1 MKKTLLAVALA
12 PLFIQSQAF
21 ATETSTDDVMVV
33 TANRFEQSAS
43 SVLAPVSI
51 VTREDIELLQAQ
63 SALDVLKTLP
73 GIEISSNGGK
83 AQSSAIYIRGTSSR
97 HTLVL
102 VDGVRLNS
110 STTGG
115 ASVGLIPADAI
126 EKIEIVRGPR
136 AAVYGS
142 DTIGGVIS
150 ITTTPKSGSVH
161 QAKATFGSNNYSQ
174 QSWRSVGQI
183 SENTQGSFVVNN
195 EQSDGYRVKSTAPE
209 GDEHGFESKTLL
221 GSLRHAATDSI
232 NLYFTGYYQTSLV
245 EYDQG
250 SKYESDREK
259 YNFSGGIDY
268 TAGSWLSKLE
278 LSDSKEVTADGKSD
292 GGKSGKGS
300 LTTKRQS
307 VAWVNTL
314 TQIENSVI
322 NLGVDYYKETAERG
336 GTNTTDF
343 SDNSKHNTAA
353 FVTGHTRIAE
363 LTLEAALRHD
373 KDSAFG
379 GYTTWNLA
387 AGYAV
392 TSAIDVVGSYG
403 TAFKAPTFNDLY
415 YPGGSGNPDLKPETS
430 KSAELGVKG
439 RHDLLDWGVTA
450 YQTDIKDMIA
460 WAPTTAGPWKPDN
473 IDNAKIKGIELEL
486 GFDTGPISHRVVGD
500 WKDPED
506 KKDGSQLIRRAK
518 QNYKWVG
525 TYSSEMV
532 DVSLVANYVGKRYD
546 SKQYELDAY
555 TTADV
560 AVTYRVTDK
569 FTAGLRASNLFDKE
583 YQTSKDYPAPERAFY
598 VNGSYQF

>member
-21 ATETSTDDVMVV
+21 ATETSYDDVMVV
-33 TANRFEQSAS
+33 TANRFEQPVS

-51 VTREDIELLQAQ
+51 VTREEIEQLQAQ

-73 GIEISSNGGK
+73 GVEFSSNGNK
-83 AQSSAIYIRGTSSR
+83 AQSSSIYIRGTSSR

-102 VDGVRLNS
+102 VDGVRINS

-126 EKIEIVRGPR
+126 EKIEVVRGPR

-142 DTIGGVIS
+142 DAIGGVIS
-150 ITTTPKSGSVH
+150 ITTMPQSGSVH
-161 QAKATFGSNNYSQ
+161 QAKATFGSNNYAQ

-183 SENTQGSFVVNN
+183 SEQTQGSFVVNN
-195 EQSDGYRVKSTAPE
+195 EKSDGYRVKDTAPE
-209 GDEHGFESKTLL
+209 GDRHGFEAQTLL
-221 GSLRHAATDSI
+221 GSLRHAATDSV
-232 NLYFTGYYQTSLV
+232 NLFFTGYYQNGLV
-245 EYDQG
+245 EYDRSG
-250 SKYESDREK
+250 KYESDREQ
-259 YNFSGGIDY
+259 YNLAGGVDY
-268 TAGSWLSKLE
+268 STEHWLSKLE
-278 LSDSKEVTADGKSD
+278 LSSSKDFSADGKAD
-292 GGKSGKGS
+292 GGKPGKGS

-322 NLGVDYYKETAERG
+322 NLGVDYYKEKAERG

-343 SDNSKHNTAA
+343 SENSKHNTAG
-353 FVTGHTRIAE
+353 FVTGHTRIAD

-373 KDSAFG
+373 KDSVFG
-379 GYTTWNLA
+379 GYTTWNIA
-387 AGYAV
+387 TGYAV
-392 TSAIDVVGSYG
+392 TDAIDVVGSYG

-430 KSAELGVKG
+430 KSAEFGVKG
-439 RHDLLDWGVTA
+439 RHDLLDWGLTA
-450 YQTDIKDMIA
+450 YHTDIKDMIA
-460 WAPTTAGPWKPDN
+460 WAPTAAGPWKPN
-473 IDNAKIKGIELEL
+473 NVDNARIKGIELEL
-486 GFDTGPISHRVVGD
+486 GFETGPISHRVVGD

-525 TYSSEMV
+525 TYSSEAV

-546 SKQYELDAY
+546 SSKYELSAY
-555 TTADV
+555 TTADA
-560 AVTYRVTDK
+560 AVTYRVTEK
-569 FTAGLRASNLFDKE
+569 FTTGLRASNLFDKKYE
-583 YQTSKDYPAPERAFY
+583 TAKGYPAPERAFY
-598 VNGSYQF
+598 INGSYQF